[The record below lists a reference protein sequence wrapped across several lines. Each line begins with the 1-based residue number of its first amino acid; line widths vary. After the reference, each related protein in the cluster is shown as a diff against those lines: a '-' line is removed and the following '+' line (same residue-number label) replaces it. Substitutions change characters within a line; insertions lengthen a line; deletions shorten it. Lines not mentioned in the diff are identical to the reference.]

1 MSSASSA
8 TIKNSVVLRHE
19 FETASLFTTKIY
31 HMFEVF
37 MNPDAW
43 IALLTLTFLEIILG
57 IDNIVFLSI
66 VSGKLRAEDQPKA
79 RKIGLAL
86 AMVFRVILLFGITW
100 VLSLQEALFDIDL
113 GFLSAHVTGQSIIIL
128 AGGLF
133 LLYKSVSEI
142 HHKMEGEEDS
152 EKAKAGNTLTAA
164 IVQIALL
171 NLVFS
176 FDSILTA
183 IGLISLD
190 TVEKGG
196 FGYVGGLEIMILAI
210 IISIAIMMVF
220 AGPVSNFVNK
230 HPTIQVLGLS
240 FLILIGVML
249 IAEGSHL
256 AHLRFGNGVEV
267 GSIPKGYLY
276 FSIFFS
282 LFVEFLNLRMK
293 KSKNPVKLHNSKIR
307 DKKLEDRNML
317 E

>member
-1 MSSASSA
+1 ME
-8 TIKNSVVLRHE
+8 L
-19 FETASLFTTKIY
+19 LL
-31 HMFEVF
+31 
-37 MNPDAW
+37 NPDAW

-79 RKIGLAL
+79 RRIGLLL
-86 AMVFRVILLFGITW
+86 AMAFRIVLLFGITW
-100 VLSLQEALFDIDL
+100 VLSLQKTLFPIDF
-113 GFLSAHVTGQSIIIL
+113 GFFSAKVTGQSLIIF

-152 EKAKAGNTLTAA
+152 EKGKASNSLSSA
-164 IVQIALL
+164 IIQIAVL

-183 IGLISLD
+183 VGLISMKSPA
-190 TVEKGG
+190 EGG
-196 FGYVGGLEIMILAI
+196 FGPDGAIAIMILAI
-210 IISIAIMMVF
+210 IISIAIMMIF
-220 AGPVSNFVNK
+220 AGPVSKFVNE
-230 HPTIQVLGLS
+230 HPTIQILGLS

-256 AHLRFGNGVEV
+256 AHFRFGNDTEV
-267 GSIPKGYLY
+267 GTIPKGYLY

-293 KSKNPVKLHNSKIR
+293 KSKKPVQLHNNKII
-307 DKKLEDRNML
+307 DNKLEDTDVTN
-317 E
+317 